1 MTSEVSGIVDGALP
15 TWVEHSIW
23 WHVYPLGATGAPIRP
38 VEQTG
43 RTQSPAPVS
52 RAPAPTPTTAPLD
65 HAAAQ
70 ARTPAADPAPAT
82 ASADPRLDRLANWL
96 DYLVELGANGL
107 ALGPVFA
114 SSTHGYDT
122 IDHFRI
128 DPRLGDDTA
137 FDRLAEACRDRG
149 VALMLDGVLNHVG
162 TEHPLFRAAAAGG
175 RERRLFHFDDATGAA
190 GTGGAAQATGSV
202 PGYAVFEGHDGL
214 AVLNHDSDEV
224 ADLAVSVLTHWLERG
239 ASAWRLDAAYA
250 VPPAFWARVLP
261 RVRSEYPDAWF
272 LGEVIHGDYAGII
285 ERSTMD
291 SLTQYELWK
300 AVWGSLLDEN
310 FFELD
315 WCLNRHNGFLDSF
328 TPLTFIGNHDVTRIA
343 SRVGDAKAALAA
355 TILLTVGG
363 VPAIYYGDE
372 QAFRGVK
379 TERVGGD
386 DQVRPE
392 LPSTPA
398 DLSPLGGWL
407 YRWYQDL
414 IGMRRRHPWLVHAR
428 TERIVLDNRHL
439 EYDAVT
445 GGGRRIRVR
454 LRLDPAPWAEVEAPG
469 EPALVMGHDG

>member
-1 MTSEVSGIVDGALP
+1 MTSEISGIADGALP

-38 VEQTG
+38 ETPAD
-43 RTQSPAPVS
+43 RSPAP
-52 RAPAPTPTTAPLD
+52 
-65 HAAAQ
+65 
-70 ARTPAADPAPAT
+70 
-82 ASADPRLDRLANWL
+82 RLGRLIEWL
-96 DYLVELGANGL
+96 DYLVDLGANGL
-107 ALGPVFA
+107 ALGPVFE

-122 IDHFRI
+122 TDHFRI
-128 DPRLGDDTA
+128 DPRLGDDA
-137 FDRLAEACRDRG
+137 VFDRLAEACRDRG

-202 PGYAVFEGHDGL
+202 PGYGYAVFEGHDGL

>member
-1 MTSEVSGIVDGALP
+1 MLVSTLTSMSSEGTGITEAGDRGLP
-15 TWVEHSIW
+15 AWVEHGIW

-38 VEQTG
+38 AG
-43 RTQSPAPVS
+43 PADG
-52 RAPAPTPTTAPLD
+52 APAP
-65 HAAAQ
+65 
-70 ARTPAADPAPAT
+70 
-82 ASADPRLDRLANWL
+82 RLESLVAWL
-96 DYLVELGANGL
+96 DYLVDLGASGL
-107 ALGPVFA
+107 ALGPIFEA
-114 SSTHGYDT
+114 STHGYDT
-122 IDHFRI
+122 TDHFRI
-128 DPRLGDDTA
+128 DPRLGDDA
-137 FDRLAEACRDRG
+137 VFDRLAEACRDRG

-162 TEHPLFRAAAAGG
+162 TAHPLFRAAVAGG
-175 RERRLFHFDDATGAA
+175 GERRLFYFDDAD
-190 GTGGAAQATGSV
+190 GSSGPPAPG
-202 PGYAVFEGHDGL
+202 PGYAVFEGHEGL

-224 ADLAVSVLTHWLERG
+224 ADLAVSVLSHWLGRG

-250 VPPAFWARVLP
+250 VPPSFWARVLP
-261 RVRSEYPDAWF
+261 RVRSEFPDAWF
-272 LGEVIHGDYAGII
+272 VGEVIHGDYRGIV
-285 ERSTMD
+285 ERSSMD

-300 AVWGSLLDEN
+300 AIWSSLLDEN

-407 YRWYQDL
+407 HRWYQDL

-445 GGGRRIRVR
+445 GEGRRIRVR